1 MSKTTLPVKGY
12 QAEDIKKLLA
22 GNESYVIAIRLCL
35 VYQIAL
41 GYSSRRL
48 AEIHG
53 ISFKQIT
60 NWVHRFESEG
70 LEGLRDRKG
79 RGRKSLLP
87 QNKLER
93 IKTLVL
99 KEHPSDHGYN
109 AGGRTGPPI
118 SEWIENNYGIKY
130 QKAQV
135 YNLLRKLGIEF
146 QKKQGLIYG
155 KAS

>member
-1 MSKTTLPVKGY
+1 MSKPTLIVKGY
-12 QAEDIKKLLA
+12 HAEDIKKLLT
-22 GNESYVIAIRLCL
+22 GNESYVTAIRLYL

-60 NWVHRFESEG
+60 IWVHRFESEG

-99 KEHPSDHGYN
+99 NEHPSDHGYK
-109 AGGRTGPPI
+109 ASRWTGPLI

-130 QKAQV
+130 QRAQV

-146 QKKQGLIYG
+146 QKKQRLI
-155 KAS
+155 

>member
-1 MSKTTLPVKGY
+1 MSKPTLIVKGY
-12 QAEDIKKLLA
+12 RSEDIKKLLT
-22 GNESYVIAIRLCL
+22 GNESYVTAIRLYL

-41 GYSSRRL
+41 GHSSRRL

-79 RGRKSLLP
+79 RGRKSLLSKD
-87 QNKLER
+87 KLER

-99 KEHPSDHGYN
+99 KERPSDHGYEN
-109 AGGRTGPPI
+109 NKWTGPLLA
-118 SEWIENNYGIKY
+118 EWIENNFGIKY
-130 QKAQV
+130 QRAQI

-146 QKKQGLIYG
+146 QKKQGLI
-155 KAS
+155 

>member
-1 MSKTTLPVKGY
+1 MSKPTLIVKGY
-12 QAEDIKKLLA
+12 RSEDIKKLLT
-22 GNESYVIAIRLCL
+22 GNESYVTAIRLYL

-41 GYSSRRL
+41 GHSSRRL

-79 RGRKSLLP
+79 RGRKSLLSKD
-87 QNKLER
+87 KLER

-99 KEHPSDHGYN
+99 KERPSDHGYEN
-109 AGGRTGPPI
+109 NKWTGPLLA
-118 SEWIENNYGIKY
+118 EWIENNFGIKY
-130 QKAQV
+130 QRAQI

-146 QKKQGLIYG
+146 HKKQGLI
-155 KAS
+155 